1 MHFCLFWY
9 LARSLS
15 SEQHAGASAELQE
28 APYPIFVSY
37 NSTAQS
43 LQMKWSHLL
52 SPEYFTQVL
61 TKCNNS
67 HAKSI
72 LPQRTCQT
80 SELNNF
86 IPQGT
91 TLLQLAM
98 RPNLTN
104 VTLTLPPQDYTIISF
119 DSEGNIM
126 CLFDTM
132 MTLLLYYYSEFGIV
146 LHVQNKSLSLV
157 LNAME
162 GYTHL
167 KNSKMTW

>member
-1 MHFCLFWY
+1 MYFCLFWY

-15 SEQHAGASAELQE
+15 SEQLAGASTEIQE

-67 HAKSI
+67 CAKSI
-72 LPQRTCQT
+72 LPQRACQT
-80 SELNNF
+80 SELHN
-86 IPQGT
+86 ITPQGT
-91 TLLQLAM
+91 ALLELAM

-104 VTLTLPPQDYTIISF
+104 VTLTLPPQDYTVISF
-119 DSEGNIM
+119 DPEGNIM
-126 CLFDTM
+126 CLLNTM
-132 MTLLLYYYSEFGIV
+132 MHGDIALVPTIV
-146 LHVQNKSLSLV
+146 SL
-157 LNAME
+157 
-162 GYTHL
+162 G
-167 KNSKMTW
+167 